1 MEDVPAFDLL
11 AAALRADAR
20 DVGSFVDALA
30 GKLEASFPDA
40 VSVERKGSL
49 LGRKRA
55 RRLSLDLG
63 QHSYELVAEAAVPR
77 AYRRTVVKGIA
88 LKNEE
93 LAIDDWIDSLSRELV
108 AEAERGERARVALER
123 LLT

>member
-1 MEDVPAFDLL
+1 V
-11 AAALRADAR
+11 
-20 DVGSFVDALA
+20 
-30 GKLEASFPDA
+30 
-40 VSVERKGSL
+40 
-49 LGRKRA
+49 

-63 QHSYELVAEAAVPR
+63 QHSYELVAKAAVPR